1 MQTSLLLRD
10 ILSTVEIRGFY
21 QAGDEDDVDV
31 VADVADVADVNDVDN
46 DDAEDVDGDGH
57 ENPNDDGLAVS
68 SDNNHNR
75 WTSNIIIKNMVKI
88 NHNHN

>member
-31 VADVADVADVNDVDN
+31 VVAVADVNDVDN
-46 DDAEDVDGDGH
+46 EDAEDVDGDGH

>member
-31 VADVADVADVNDVDN
+31 VVAVADVNDVDN
-46 DDAEDVDGDGH
+46 EDAEDVDGDGH

-68 SDNNHNR
+68 SDNNHHR

-88 NHNHN
+88 NHNYN

>member
-21 QAGDEDDVDV
+21 QAGDEDDV
-31 VADVADVADVNDVDN
+31 VAVADVNDVDN
-46 DDAEDVDGDGH
+46 EDAEDVDGDGH

-68 SDNNHNR
+68 SDNNHHR

>member
-31 VADVADVADVNDVDN
+31 VADVADVNDVDN
-46 DDAEDVDGDGH
+46 EDAEDVGELEIG
-57 ENPNDDGLAVS
+57 PVPTRIGPGL
-68 SDNNHNR
+68 
-75 WTSNIIIKNMVKI
+75 
-88 NHNHN
+88 